1 MKKIPMT
8 IIYDFDGTLIKGN
21 MQESHFLPE
30 MKIKPKQFWKECKKL
45 AKDKQ
50 ADETLMYMYLMLE
63 KAKAKDFPIRRES
76 FELQGN
82 NIELFQGV
90 ESWFERINKYGKTKN
105 VEVEH
110 VILSSGNKE
119 IIDGMPIKKQFQHIY
134 ASEFHYNASGVAV
147 WPALAINYTNKT
159 QYLFR
164 VNKGVHD
171 ISDNAAVN
179 KYVPKNERPVPF
191 ENMVFI
197 GDGDTDVPCFRLV
210 KEQGGLSIA
219 VYQSHPKKEK
229 KKAEKYIDE
238 GRVHCAVTADYRK
251 GERLEEI
258 IKANIDK
265 VASCSHLARLM
276 KG

>member
-1 MKKIPMT
+1 MT

-21 MQESHFLPE
+21 MQEFHFLPE
-30 MKIKPKQFWKECKKL
+30 MEIKPKQFWKECKKL
-45 AKDKQ
+45 VKEKQ
-50 ADETLMYMYLMLE
+50 ADETLMYMYLMLK

-76 FELQGN
+76 FERQGN

-119 IIDGMPIKKQFQHIY
+119 IIDGMPIKNQFQHIY
-134 ASEFHYNASGVAV
+134 ASEFHYDENEVAV

-219 VYQSHPKKEK
+219 VYQPHTPNAKEN
-229 KKAEKYIDE
+229 AEKYLE
-238 GRVHCAVTADYRK
+238 NGRVYSVAPADYRK
-251 GERLEEI
+251 DKKLEKI

-265 VASCSHLARLM
+265 IASCSHLSRLM